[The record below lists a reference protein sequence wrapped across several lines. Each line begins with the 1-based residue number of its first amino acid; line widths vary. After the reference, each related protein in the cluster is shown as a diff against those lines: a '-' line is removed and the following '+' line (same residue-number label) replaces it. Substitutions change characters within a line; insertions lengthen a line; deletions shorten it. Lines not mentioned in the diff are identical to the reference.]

1 MKLLYLN
8 LFVDDCLGDLQE
20 LKQSCADLVGRDWKD
35 GDKARAA
42 EVLDAFISLFD
53 VLYAFASFGGEP
65 FLMDAGPILA
75 SSHVWAWV
83 TKWLIVGLN
92 IKYVVLR

>member
-53 VLYAFASFGGEP
+53 VLYAFTFAINI
-65 FLMDAGPILA
+65 FLFSLEEEIF
-75 SSHVWAWV
+75 SE
-83 TKWLIVGLN
+83 
-92 IKYVVLR
+92 